1 MYHAEDGASVEHEP
15 MQTLEEASAY
25 AGDLV
30 YSLSGDPYQGFPVAI
45 DTYSVQTPDGMNHTV
60 SVEMV

>member
-1 MYHAEDGASVEHEP
+1 